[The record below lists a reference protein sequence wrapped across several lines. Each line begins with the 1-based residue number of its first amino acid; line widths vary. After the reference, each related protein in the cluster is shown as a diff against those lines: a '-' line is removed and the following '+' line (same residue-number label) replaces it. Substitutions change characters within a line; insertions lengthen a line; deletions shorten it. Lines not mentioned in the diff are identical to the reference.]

1 MILLPAA
8 ELTEGM
14 VVGRE
19 VRDRN
24 NQLVIPRGAII
35 NAQNLRV
42 LQRMDVLVYVLEEGE
57 VMEEPAPATTGPKD
71 NASTPLRATFLRA
84 TSAFQR
90 HMEIRN
96 ISIKP
101 AEVDEIAH
109 TLLTDLQ
116 EHPGRVDLLLQIH
129 AWNERFFQHAI
140 NTAILA
146 AVLARQIHKNEAQG
160 RIMALGMTF
169 HDCGTLLLPHEIF
182 EKQGKLTDEERKIA
196 ARHPLVGYL
205 HVKENG
211 ILPQEA
217 AEIVYQHH
225 ERPDGKGYPQG
236 LTEAHIT
243 PLARIAAVVEA
254 FDAMTSLR
262 SYARGSTPEEAMK
275 TILSQTGKAYDR
287 EAALALMQHIT
298 LYPAGTAVR
307 LNTGE
312 CGLVTAT
319 NPGCPTRPV
328 VRIFFG
334 SDGRRVPATEINLAT
349 DPARM
354 IVQSA
359 PMLDELRDVA

>member
-1 MILLPAA
+1 MRPVPAA

-14 VVGRE
+14 IVGRE

-24 NQLVIPRGAII
+24 NQLVIPKGATI

-42 LQRMDVLVYVLEEGE
+42 LQRMDVLIYVLEEGE
-57 VMEEPAPATTGPKD
+57 IPEETAPANPGPKD
-71 NASTPLRATFLRA
+71 LASTTLRTEFLRA

-96 ISIKP
+96 ISIQP
-101 AEVDEIAH
+101 ARVEEIAH
-109 TLLTDLQ
+109 ALLTDLQ
-116 EHPGRVDLLLQIH
+116 QHPGRVELLLQIH
-129 AWNERFFQHAI
+129 AWNERFFQHAL

-146 AVLARQIHKNEAQG
+146 AVLAQQIHRNETLS
-160 RIMALGMTF
+160 RTMALGMMF

-196 ARHPLVGYL
+196 AKHPLVGYL
-205 HVKENG
+205 HVRENG
-211 ILPQEA
+211 ILPRDA
-217 AEIVYQHH
+217 AEIIYQHH

-262 SYARGSTPEEAMK
+262 SYARGATPEEAMK

-298 LYPAGTAVR
+298 LYPVGTAVR

-319 NPGCPTRPV
+319 NPGSPTRPI

-334 SDGRRVPATEINLAT
+334 SDGRRVPATEVNLIT